1 MALCP
6 LMNSRCEKN
15 YCAWYDYDKE
25 QCSILV
31 LAKSTYK
38 LKKDKDL
45 EELEKHLKGM
55 RNQLELLKETI
66 GQEE

>member
-6 LMNSRCEKN
+6 LMNNRCAEN
-15 YCAWYDYDKE
+15 CCAWYDYDKE

-38 LKKDKDL
+38 LKKDDNTL
-45 EELEKHLKGM
+45 EEIKNIKTRLKILDEM
-55 RNQLELLKETI
+55 IK
-66 GQEE
+66 QEG